1 MLNVQE
7 GAVYLEKCVEVHL
20 GMILMPT
27 ILVLACSLLHG
38 NSDVSDGKWLFVA
51 HGNYA
56 HLIAVLLC
64 SFRYRLDELANITK
78 L

>member
-1 MLNVQE
+1 
-7 GAVYLEKCVEVHL
+7 
-20 GMILMPT
+20 MPT